1 MRHRALAGRTART
14 GLLGK
19 LVVAPVRIMVVVL
32 ALVLFPTLICYQLL
46 IGLVDRPDGGS
57 ADLEVD

>member
-1 MRHRALAGRTART
+1 
-14 GLLGK
+14 
-19 LVVAPVRIMVVVL
+19 MVVVL

-57 ADLEVD
+57 ADIEVD